1 MSFGAMAAW
10 QAVLLVVVAA
20 AAAAWIFRLKV
31 RPPRIGVP
39 SLLLWRRVLDQSREL
54 TWWERVRRLVSLA
67 VTIVIAAA
75 LALAVTRPGPA
86 RGAES
91 RGRML
96 IVLDSSWSM
105 HARTASGETRWDR
118 AIRAARALAAS
129 AGGNDVALATTA
141 DGLVEGPTSDLALIE
156 TAIDRLVPAGGEDAP
171 WPQVAGA
178 DSVHFITDGALVR
191 PPATGVTLHSVY
203 DPAANVAITSF
214 GARPATAGSPSGE
227 AYLEVVNY
235 ATVPQQVRVI
245 VTRGTAVLFDQ
256 AVPFGPGESGRQ
268 LLPLGADGGA
278 RLLARV
284 SAPENALDTDDEAS
298 AWLEGGEPLN
308 VTVVT
313 AERGTGVD
321 LLLERAPGVRPTF
334 VAPAAYTPGREDVV
348 IFDRVVPREPPGRP
362 ALFIAPTTAS
372 WLGTRGEDEATPQ
385 WTTSTP
391 HAVTAGVD
399 PLTLDVKRAAAYDG
413 AGLATVAQSEKG
425 TPLVLIADER
435 DRRAV
440 VLSFALADSNLAF
453 SPAFPVLF
461 GNALEWLAR
470 PSYGAP
476 RRPGPMFFP
485 ASTSRITTP
494 DGTSVALARSGD
506 RAVAML
512 GAPGLYLVEAGGSRG
527 VVTVQV
533 GDPDVSNLAR
543 TTLPSDGAGAAPL
556 PSGARRP
563 WWIWVVAFAFV
574 LLTLEWWTWQRR
586 VTV

>member
-1 MSFGAMAAW
+1 MSFGAMPGW
-10 QAVLLVVVAA
+10 QALLLVAAAA

-54 TWWERVRRLVSLA
+54 TWWERVRRAVSLV
-67 VTIVIAAA
+67 VTILIAAA

-91 RGRML
+91 RGRIL

-105 HARTASGETRWDR
+105 HARTSSGETRWDR

-129 AGGNDVALATTA
+129 AGGSDVALASTA

-156 TAIDRLVPAGGEDAP
+156 TAIDRLVPAGGEDTL

-191 PPATGVTLHSVY
+191 PLAPHVTLHSVY
-203 DPAANVAITSF
+203 DPAANVAVTSF
-214 GARPATAGSPSGE
+214 GVRPATAGAPSGE
-227 AYLEVVNY
+227 AFLEVVNY
-235 ATVPQQVRVI
+235 ATVPQQVRVVI
-245 VTRGTAVLFDQ
+245 SRGSAVLFDQ
-256 AVPFGPGESGRQ
+256 AVPFGPGEAGRQ
-268 LLPLGADGGA
+268 LLPLGSEGGA
-278 RLLARV
+278 RLLARI
-284 SAPENALDTDDEAS
+284 SAPENALAVDDEAT
-298 AWLEGGEPLN
+298 AWLEGAEPLN

-321 LLLERAPGVRPTF
+321 LLLERAPGIRPTY
-334 VAPAAYTPGREDVV
+334 VAPAAYAPGREDVV
-348 IFDRVVPREPPGRP
+348 IFDRVLPREPPGRP
-362 ALFIAPTTAS
+362 ALFIAPTNAS
-372 WLGTRGEDEATPQ
+372 WLGTRGADETTPQ
-385 WTTSTP
+385 WSSSLP

-399 PLTLDVKRAAAYDG
+399 SATLDLKRATAYAG
-413 AGLATVAQSEKG
+413 AGLVPVAQSEKG
-425 TPLVLIADER
+425 TPLVLVADEQQ
-435 DRRAV
+435 RRAI
-440 VLSFALADSNLAF
+440 VLSFALADSNMAF

-470 PSYGAP
+470 PSYGPP
-476 RRPGPMFFP
+476 RTPGPMFFP
-485 ASTSRITTP
+485 PSTTRITAP
-494 DGTSVALARSGD
+494 DGAAVPLQRSGD
-506 RAVAML
+506 RTVATL
-512 GAPGLYLVEAGGSRG
+512 GSTGLYLVEAGGSRG

-533 GDPDVSNLAR
+533 GDPDVSNLSR
-543 TTLPSDGAGAAPL
+543 TTLPHDGAGAAPL

-563 WWIWVVAFAFV
+563 WWIYIVAVAFV

>member
-1 MSFGAMAAW
+1 MSFGAMTAW
-10 QAVLLVVVAA
+10 QAVLLVAA
-20 AAAAWIFRLKV
+20 AAAAAWWIFRLKV

-39 SLLLWRRVLDQSREL
+39 SLLLWRRVLDHSREI
-54 TWWERVRRLVSLA
+54 TWWERVRRAVSMA
-67 VTIVIAAA
+67 VTILIAAA

-86 RGAES
+86 RGATS
-91 RGRML
+91 RGRIL

-105 HARTASGETRWDR
+105 HARTSSGETRWDR

-129 AGGNDVALATTA
+129 AGGSDVALATTA

-156 TAIDRLVPAGGEDAP
+156 TAIDRLVPAGGEDTP

-178 DSVHFITDGALVR
+178 DSVHFITDGAIVR
-191 PPATGVTLHSVY
+191 PVAAGVTLHSVY

-214 GARPATAGSPSGE
+214 GARPATAGAPSGE
-227 AYLEVVNY
+227 AFLEIVNY

-245 VTRGTAVLFDQ
+245 VSRGSAVLFDQ

-278 RLLARV
+278 RLLARI
-284 SAPENALDTDDEAS
+284 SAPANALTYDDEAA
-298 AWLEGGEPLN
+298 AWLDGGDPLN

-362 ALFIAPTTAS
+362 ALFIAPTNAP
-372 WLGTRGEDEATPQ
+372 WLGTRGAEEPTPQ
-385 WTTSTP
+385 WSTSGA

-399 PLTLDVKRAAAYDG
+399 PLTRDLKRAIGYEG
-413 AGLATVAQSEKG
+413 PGLVPLAQSEKG
-425 TPLVLIADER
+425 TPLVLVADER
-435 DRRAV
+435 DRRVV

-461 GNALEWLAR
+461 GNAIEWLAR
-470 PSYGAP
+470 PSYGVA

-485 ASTSRITTP
+485 ASTSRITAP
-494 DGTSVALARSGD
+494 DGTAVPLQRSGD
-506 RAVAML
+506 RTVATL
-512 GAPGLYLVEAGGSRG
+512 AAAGLYLV
-527 VVTVQV
+527 
-533 GDPDVSNLAR
+533 
-543 TTLPSDGAGAAPL
+543 
-556 PSGARRP
+556 
-563 WWIWVVAFAFV
+563 
-574 LLTLEWWTWQRR
+574 
-586 VTV
+586 